1 MIRKQEALDY
11 HELGRPGKIEV
22 IPTKSC
28 ATQRELSLAYT
39 PGVARVCMAIHKDP
53 EKAYTLTIK
62 QNTVAVVSDGSAV
75 LGLGDIG
82 PNGAQPVMEGKA
94 LLFKR
99 DWSGAR
105 AALSGV
111 PSGHS
116 ISHQAKY
123 LLGVVAMREA
133 HLAFANS
140 LSGLLG
146 KPAPGTPLE
155 AVLTAAGPGFQ
166 GDPTSVI
173 KAAADLES
181 TAVATHTDV
190 LSKLQ
195 GVNGAALIASIQIAE
210 ARHTTVLRD
219 LAGSTDLA
227 ELLVDTEAASLLG
240 NG

>member
-1 MIRKQEALDY
+1 ME
-11 HELGRPGKIEV
+11 IEV
-22 IPTKSC
+22 
-28 ATQRELSLAYT
+28 TQSGVEDASQR
-39 PGVARVCMAIHKDP
+39 VARRG
-53 EKAYTLTIK
+53 LL
-62 QNTVAVVSDGSAV
+62 AVG
-75 LGLGDIG
+75 IG
-82 PNGAQPVMEGKA
+82 GAAMS
-94 LLFKR
+94 LLPL
-99 DWSGAR
+99 
-105 AALSGV
+105 LSGRADAADSTTTAPPKRPTTDDV
-111 PSGHS
+111 TLLATAQQVELAATKLYSDAITNVKGWS
-116 ISHQAKY
+116 DDQAA
-123 LLGVVAMREA
+123 VMVAMREA

-219 LAGSTDLA
+219 LAGSSDLA